1 MENMPKIKL
10 GPRSGA
16 RPSAPY
22 APLGCSNSDS
32 ETPRTDGWVQSAM
45 DDPYGPY
52 VYADRCRQLERELAI
67 ALSGLRYV
75 AESHGL
81 CLDMKL
87 HSRKVLDRISGHLAS
102 KSGQTASREG
112 LNPGAD
118 RTRHLVPG
126 TVEPIVGH
134 LDS

>member
-1 MENMPKIKL
+1 VADKKSDASSCGSYP
-10 GPRSGA
+10 
-16 RPSAPY
+16 AP
-22 APLGCSNSDS
+22 GCSNSES

-87 HSRKVLDRISGHLAS
+87 HSRKVLDRLSGHLAS

-112 LNPGAD
+112 LNPSFQ
-118 RTRHLVPG
+118 G
-126 TVEPIVGH
+126 TPHEKERKV
-134 LDS
+134 